1 VTAPLT
7 ALLAALVVGAALAAV
22 AWPLLRPRGT
32 VRARAPGEG
41 PADAAGLLAELTRA
55 RDAKQA
61 ALEDILAL
69 EADYRAGVLGEADY
83 LELRRQDEARAVEL
97 IARVDALAGQYTEMQ
112 AAGTDAAIPA
122 AEGPPAGGRRAE
134 TEGPLAAPAP
144 AWLRGPALAAFGA
157 ILLVAGVGAGYLVAT
172 HAGPDPLA
180 GASASAGQGGMPG
193 PVMAMVRDYR
203 ARLEKDPADLE
214 ALLGMAELNLQRQDL
229 SQAIDFYKRA
239 LEVDPGNAEALAR
252 FGMVLAGTGHF
263 PEALTALDRALARDP
278 NHVEALWWKGHV
290 QLYGL
295 KDRAGAAATW
305 ERVAGLLPPGPER
318 EKARAALAEA
328 RAAASSPR

>member
-1 VTAPLT
+1 VTALLT
-7 ALLAALVVGAALAAV
+7 ALLAALVVGAALAALV
-22 AWPLLRPRGT
+22 WPLLRPRGAGPRR
-32 VRARAPGEG
+32 VSAEGRAAG
-41 PADAAGLLAELTRA
+41 AGLLAELTRA

-69 EADYRAGVLGEADY
+69 EADYRAGVLSEADY
-83 LELRRQDEARAVEL
+83 LELRRQDEARAIDL
-97 IARVDALAGQYTEMQ
+97 IARVDSLAGKYAEME
-112 AAGTDAAIPA
+112 AAGAPA
-122 AEGPPAGGRRAE
+122 AMPAPEGPPEEGRRAE
-134 TEGPLAAPAP
+134 TEGRSPAPSP
-144 AWLRGPALAAFGA
+144 AWLRGPALAALGA
-157 ILLVAGVGAGYLVAT
+157 ALLVAGVGAGYLVAT

-180 GASASAGQGGMPG
+180 SASAPAGQGGMPG
-193 PVMAMVRDYR
+193 PAMAMVRDYR
-203 ARLEKDPADLE
+203 ARLEKDPGDLE

-278 NHVEALWWKGHV
+278 NHVEALWWKGQV

-318 EKARAALAEA
+318 EKAQAALAEA